1 MEIQLSVIIVNYNG
15 IQFLENC
22 LISLQEKLK
31 MINHEVVVID
41 NNSADNSCPYIKKNF
56 PDVKLI
62 ESKINH
68 GFGKGNNEAVK
79 YAKGKY
85 VLLFNNDTILLDDIS
100 PAIELLEKDPSI
112 GVVGINMLDKN
123 KNYLPAAGVFPNIL
137 NMLRFKKLYDSRKE
151 FITGNFKKDRY
162 KVGWLAGSFLLLKKE
177 TYNQINGFDE
187 DYFMYVEDVD
197 FSKKIDNIGKSR
209 VFIPSLQ
216 YIHFVGFNKKKNLQL
231 VKGYKIYLKKHFQGL
246 YYLLMF
252 LALSISKSVKAFRLK
267 LI

>member
-41 NNSADNSCPYIKKNF
+41 NNSADNSCSYIKKNF

-112 GVVGINMLDKN
+112 GVIGINMLDKN
-123 KNYLPAAGVFPNIL
+123 KDYLPAAGVFPNIL
-137 NMLRFKKLYDSRKE
+137 NMLRFKKLYDSREE
-151 FITGNFKKDRY
+151 FIAGNFNKEIY
-162 KVGWLAGSFLLLKKE
+162 EVGWLAGSFLLLKKK
-177 TYNQINGFDE
+177 TYLQINGFDE

-197 FSKKIDNIGKSR
+197 FSKKIANLGLKR
-209 VFIPSLQ
+209 VFLPALK
-216 YIHFVGFNKKKNLQL
+216 YIHFVGFNKRKNLQL
-231 VKGYKIYLKKHFQGL
+231 VKGYTIYLKKHFQGP
-246 YYLLMF
+246 YYILMF
-252 LALSISKSVKAFRLK
+252 LALSVSKSIKAFRLK
-267 LI
+267 LT